1 MRLIYIFNTPQRDKI
16 IIEYFQLR
24 FQKGKDSIFLSM
36 MYEKKVESFMS
47 RSHLWELMIS
57 KIL

>member
-1 MRLIYIFNTPQRDKI
+1 MRQNYIFNAPHRNKVL
-16 IIEYFQLR
+16 IEYFQLR
-24 FQKGKDSIFLSM
+24 LQKVKDSIFLSK